1 MALTPLLGKVPAHV
15 NAPERLNPI
24 DLDETGRAAVRRLTR
39 SLQKPCPNNGIA
51 RIFRSWNDATIAART
66 TDASFFPTMIR
77 STVFAPFD
85 IIEGD
90 RTLGIVLVADHA
102 RRDLPEEYGDLGLP
116 PPEFD
121 RHIAYD
127 IGVEAVTR
135 ELAAQLNAPAVIA
148 NFSRLL
154 IDPNRGEDDP
164 TLIRQ
169 LYDGTVIPANYPM
182 AAEERERRLACY
194 YRPYHDAVGAMTASV
209 AEASGKA
216 PFILSVHSFTPVMH
230 GHVRPWHVGILWDLD
245 GRVAR
250 PLMEMLAADESLV
263 VGDNEPYDGALRGDT
278 MFRHAIVNGFAH
290 ALVEI
295 RQDLIADQQGAR
307 SWALR
312 LAPVVEEIN
321 RRPDIHEVRRFG
333 SRTGPV

>member
-1 MALTPLLGKVPAHV
+1 MT
-15 NAPERLNPI
+15 
-24 DLDETGRAAVRRLTR
+24 
-39 SLQKPCPNNGIA
+39 
-51 RIFRSWNDATIAART
+51 
-66 TDASFFPTMIR
+66 R
-77 STVFAPFD
+77 STVFAPFEV
-85 IIEGD
+85 IEGD
-90 RTLGIVLVADHA
+90 RGRGIVLVADHA
-102 RRDLPEEYGDLGLP
+102 GRDLPEDYGDLGLP
-116 PPEFD
+116 RSEFD

-127 IGVEAVTR
+127 IGVETVTR
-135 ELAAQLNAPAVIA
+135 ELAARLCTPAVIA

-182 AAEERERRLACY
+182 SAKEREKRLDGY
-194 YRPYHDAVGAMTASV
+194 YRPYHDAVGAMIASV
-209 AEASGKA
+209 AQASGA
-216 PFILSVHSFTPVMH
+216 PPFILSVHSFTPVLH
-230 GHVRPWHVGILWDLD
+230 GRVRPWHVGILWDMD

-250 PLMEMLAADESLV
+250 PLMDMLAADKNLV

-295 RQDLIADQQGAR
+295 RQDLITDRQGALA
-307 SWALR
+307 WAGR
-312 LAPVVEEIN
+312 LAPIVEEIN
-321 RRPDIHEVRRFG
+321 RRPDIHAVRRFG